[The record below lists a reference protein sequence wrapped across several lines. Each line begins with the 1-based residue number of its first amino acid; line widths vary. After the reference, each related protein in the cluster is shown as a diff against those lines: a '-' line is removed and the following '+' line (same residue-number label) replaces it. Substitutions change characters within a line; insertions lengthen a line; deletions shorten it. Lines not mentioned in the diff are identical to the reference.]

1 MRQQL
6 RAPRGGDG
14 EPCLGVISA
23 QILACPGGLA
33 LVDAA
38 RTVLGRRKGEA
49 AAQNKANEAMAAI
62 QSATELGQAWHFE
75 ECMGDD
81 GAVSSEGCAI
91 LMLPTAGMQAFA
103 AAHES
108 FYEAKKVKGHLGD
121 KTSEQ
126 LVSAGAD
133 SDCIANRFQFDFD
146 SISIRFGRPTVL
158 QVLRRYVLRVRP
170 GDRAAVVAAVRSR
183 GGPRGEAGAVPSPPS
198 PFPPSPLLPPFLLDE
213 AALEVSPVPWDGRA
227 VEEAEKLTRA
237 LGNSFGRQIKDPVDQ
252 AAACLRRLARL
263 ARAALQPFASA
274 EDSEFLC
281 EVCSYDLVGV
291 LPGGPTAQPESE
303 ALAKQLQEKVR
314 TRAGQLYDESAME
327 LSSFLSAV
335 LQGRGGKLDIV
346 GSGHKYANRVEKLA
360 LLLGKQPACE
370 DVKKVLSVATR
381 AADIVSKGAT
391 GALVPQDVALLTA
404 AAEDMAK
411 VNEVAALAVIQWF
424 EDRGGKIDFNKEALE
439 ALMAKAQ
446 HAAASFQK
454 AKKAENA
461 KAVSELSVVKD
472 ARAALETCQAPR
484 HSSSMCLRTE
494 SDSMPLRLQ
503 LDSASTA
510 TRFESDSI
518 PIRLRFD
525 SIPRGARQA

>member
-1 MRQQL
+1 M
-6 RAPRGGDG
+6 
-14 EPCLGVISA
+14 
-23 QILACPGGLA
+23 
-33 LVDAA
+33 
-38 RTVLGRRKGEA
+38 
-49 AAQNKANEAMAAI
+49 
-62 QSATELGQAWHFE
+62 
-75 ECMGDD
+75 
-81 GAVSSEGCAI
+81 
-91 LMLPTAGMQAFA
+91 
-103 AAHES
+103 
-108 FYEAKKVKGHLGD
+108 
-121 KTSEQ
+121 
-126 LVSAGAD
+126 
-133 SDCIANRFQFDFD
+133 
-146 SISIRFGRPTVL
+146 
-158 QVLRRYVLRVRP
+158 
-170 GDRAAVVAAVRSR
+170 
-183 GGPRGEAGAVPSPPS
+183 
-198 PFPPSPLLPPFLLDE
+198 
-213 AALEVSPVPWDGRA
+213 EVSPVPWDGRA

-237 LGNSFGRQIKDPVDQ
+237 LGNSFGRQFKDPVDQ

-291 LPGGPTAQPESE
+291 LPGGPTAQPASA
-303 ALAKQLQEKVR
+303 ALAKELQEKVR
-314 TRAGQLYDESAME
+314 TRAGQLYDDSAKE

-335 LQGRGGKLDIV
+335 VQGRGGKLDIV

-411 VNEVAALAVIQWF
+411 VHEGAMHAVIQWF
-424 EDRGGKIDFNKEALE
+424 EDRGGAVDFNKEALE

-461 KAVSELSVVKD
+461 KAVDELSAVKD
-472 ARAALETCQAPR
+472 ARAALETCQALL

-503 LDSASTA
+503 LDLN
-510 TRFESDSI
+510 
-518 PIRLRFD
+518 PIRFRFD
-525 SIPRGARQA
+525 SDSTRSREAPAKRENEDAFLAAMKATRGDQWKGDGGLVSRTLFWGLRSRLRLAHPLAGPHGQAEEGNFLGEVGDLVREARGGEGEARGGRGGPGRGGCGRLARCRARVAVCVRVHQQHPLAALGEGP